1 MMIHKLHEHDISI
14 NIKHSLGLNLLLH
27 EILTH
32 VFTKKLMFLFLYN
45 IALDLFIIRKEHTG
59 KKISL
64 SMLLVYLVLLSHLFH
79 HIFLFLE

>member
-1 MMIHKLHEHDISI
+1 
-14 NIKHSLGLNLLLH
+14 
-27 EILTH
+27 
-32 VFTKKLMFLFLYN
+32 MFLFLHN
-45 IALDLFIIRKEHTG
+45 IALDLFIIRKEHTE